1 MPSCQCDPKTA
12 EAVLLY
18 LPGRK
23 TDQTGYGTTL
33 SRWRSGNSLC
43 PVSFLAEHW
52 DGTAA
57 PSAPLFPQ
65 VTRNALRDFLQDE
78 MAVQGV
84 RGGGLRSPR
93 RGGAAHLKVHLDDD
107 ARHKLCAAG
116 GWKPSTQTAELYA
129 GLTLEATKHWSRLMI
144 RPVTLL

>member
-1 MPSCQCDPKTA
+1 MADDLERSA
-12 EAVLLY
+12 
-18 LPGRK
+18 
-23 TDQTGYGTTL
+23 TG
-33 SRWRSGNSLC
+33 
-43 PVSFLAEHW
+43 
-52 DGTAA
+52 
-57 PSAPLFPQ
+57 
-65 VTRNALRDFLQDE
+65 E

-116 GWKPSTQTAELYA
+116 GWMPSTQTAELYA
-129 GLTLEATKHWSRLMI
+129 GLTLEATRHWSRLMV